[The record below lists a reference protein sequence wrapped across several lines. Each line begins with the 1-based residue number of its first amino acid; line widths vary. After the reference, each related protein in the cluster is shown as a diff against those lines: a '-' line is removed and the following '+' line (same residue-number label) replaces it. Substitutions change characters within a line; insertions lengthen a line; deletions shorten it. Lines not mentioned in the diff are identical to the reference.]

1 METKQKHTPKFLAMT
16 LAVVA
21 GLFGLLCWID

>member
-1 METKQKHTPKFLAMT
+1 MDDGSHWQVLAMT

-21 GLFGLLCWID
+21 FMVLWLVVRGG